1 MVIVVVG
8 ASDGITFC
16 VDSPI
21 ERKMLEKR
29 RWRLRGG
36 QVGERERVCVGD
48 REREWSRGL

>member
-8 ASDGITFC
+8 ASDEVTFC

-29 RWRLRGG
+29 RLRLRGG
-36 QVGERERVCVGD
+36 HVGEGERLCVGFD
-48 REREWSRGL
+48 LLRI